1 MPTHRIHG
9 VTNKFPLQSVL
20 DLSHMKL
27 DEATRRLGELI
38 ADQQQAAER
47 LDLLVQYR
55 DEYHARFLAAAREG
69 ISREQWHNYHAFL
82 ERLDV
87 AIAQARQM
95 MAHSRQLTAAGQQ
108 EWVQKKGRVQAFDT
122 LAQRHEAR
130 MNYAEAR
137 QEQKDLDEHASRLH
151 FAKSD
156 KEE

>member
-1 MPTHRIHG
+1 MSHYRARGMTG
-9 VTNKFPLQSVL
+9 KFPLQSVL

-47 LDLLVQYR
+47 VDLLVQYR

-69 ISREQWHNYHAFL
+69 ISRDQWRNYQAFL

-95 MAHSRQLTAAGQQ
+95 ADHSRQLMTAGQQ
-108 EWVQKKGRVQAFDT
+108 DWLQKRGRVQAFDT
-122 LAQRHEAR
+122 LAQRHDAR
-130 MNYAEAR
+130 VSYAEDR
-137 QEQKDLDEHASRLH
+137 QEQKNLDEHASRLH
-151 FAKSD
+151 FAKTNKD
-156 KEE
+156 D